1 MKKYLLTWYGITDLR
16 ASLGFESSSGPV
28 LAALISDEYD
38 EVFILGYTDETKIVE
53 QQNRNGLS
61 QEELSNARQ
70 WSKMEEFEFVSVHS
84 NTINAH
90 EHFITWL
97 QKELKDAGKNTT
109 ITFSPVLLKHLND
122 TEGIYGA
129 AIEAINLAVSREDDK
144 VLTLYLSPGTP
155 VMAFVWSLAS
165 LKYPNTKKRLIAS
178 PQSNEQPKE
187 ILLPSEWLEWN
198 GRQVR
203 TDDVMGE
210 SFDVVFHL
218 FGEQRI
224 PSLLGVNQFSSGK
237 HVFLSTAKY
246 PAEIMKQFTGNAKFE
261 EIMVDPYEP
270 EDIRKKILLSISDMP
285 GYPRIGFNLT
295 GGTKLMYAGAL
306 AACRI
311 LNATPFY
318 FNSKSNEVL
327 FLNDFRREKIEE
339 IDSVEKFIKLNTNN
353 LTITKKGSKDENP
366 DIFNEKRVELTNL
379 LWSQRNKLTRV
390 YKQLAEFNNEFVTFK
405 VTEGRIKLELRD
417 DKSVYVKIGEEE
429 FEFDYWADFGKYIT
443 GGWFEEYVYLKLLP
457 LAESGRIKDLRIGL
471 EVSVKET
478 SDGKSMN
485 LREQLK
491 SIFRNKYQEL
501 DVTFTDGIHL
511 YIIECKA
518 GRISSDYVMKLENI
532 NRYFG
537 GVEGRAIMVACMMPN
552 DSIIDK
558 KIKESRNMQLIS
570 GEEIFSEVSRMIR
583 PGRK

>member
-84 NTINAH
+84 NTKNAH

-261 EIMVDPYEP
+261 EIMVDPYDP

-285 GYPRIGFNLT
+285 GYPRVGFNLA

-353 LTITKKGSKDENP
+353 LTITNKGSKDENS

-390 YKQLAEFNNEFVTFK
+390 YKQLSEFNNEFVTFK